1 LNSKQLIAIGVAL
14 AATAGIYWGTSNVKP
29 AKGSAEASHNHSA
42 DDGHDHA
49 AEAPGAAGPMMGGA
63 MAMVPPANFDSLLA
77 ATKKKLLSPQT
88 AAEINHLETDAL
100 TNKDKTAQAASYKA
114 LGDRWQKMNQFG
126 IAAHY
131 YAEAGNLENSEKIL
145 NFAAHLF
152 QEALSEEKDAAVR
165 QWLAEG
171 RIASLNKVINIDP
184 KSDTLEMDIAVA
196 MIDRGDV
203 MNGVFKLRDFAE
215 KHPQN
220 IRAQVTLG
228 KMALQSNQT
237 DKAIERGVKVLALDK
252 NNLEAHLFM
261 GEAYKMQGN
270 LEKAIELFNEAKA
283 IMKNPAFD
291 KDMDAYIATFNKQ
304 QKP

>member
-1 LNSKQLIAIGVAL
+1 MNSKQLIAIGVAL

-29 AKGSAEASHNHSA
+29 AKETAAAAHSA
-42 DDGHDHA
+42 DDGHNHA
-49 AEAPGAAGPMMGGA
+49 AEAPGAAGPMMGGGA

-100 TNKDKTAQAASYKA
+100 TNKDHTAQAASYKA
-114 LGDRWQKMNQFG
+114 LGDRWQKMNQYG

-171 RIASLNKVINIDP
+171 LIASLNKVVSIDP

-270 LEKAIELFNEAKA
+270 LEKAIELFTEAKA

>member
-1 LNSKQLIAIGVAL
+1 MNSKQLIAIGVGL
-14 AATAGIYWGTSNVKP
+14 AAVAGIYWGTSNVKP
-29 AKGSAEASHNHSA
+29 PKEDATATHSA
-42 DDGHDHA
+42 DDGHNHA
-49 AEAPGAAGPMMGGA
+49 KEGAPAAGPMMGGGG
-63 MAMVPPANFDSLLA
+63 MAMVSPANFDSLLA

-88 AAEINHLETDAL
+88 AAEINHLETDAI
-100 TNKDKTAQAASYKA
+100 TNTDPKAQSASYQA
-114 LGDRWQKMNQFG
+114 LGQRWQKMNQPG

-131 YAEAGNLENSEKIL
+131 FAEAGNLENSEKML

-171 RIASLNKVINIDP
+171 QIASLNKVISINP
-184 KSDTLEMDIAVA
+184 KSDTVVMDIAIA

-237 DKAIERGVKVLALDK
+237 DKAIERGEKVLALDK

-261 GEAYKMQGN
+261 GEAYKMKGD
-270 LEKAIELFNEAKA
+270 LDKAIELFNEAKA

-291 KDMDAYIATFNKQ
+291 KDMDAYIATFKKNK
-304 QKP
+304 P

>member
-1 LNSKQLIAIGVAL
+1 MNSKQLIAIGVAL

-29 AKGSAEASHNHSA
+29 ATKPVAAEHNHSA
-42 DDGHDHA
+42 DDGHDHGP
-49 AEAPGAAGPMMGGA
+49 AENGGGPMMGGA
-63 MAMVPPANFDSLLA
+63 MGMVPPANFDSLLA
-77 ATKKKLLSPQT
+77 ATKKKLVSPQT
-88 AAEINHLETDAL
+88 AAEINHLETDAI
-100 TNKDKTAQAASYKA
+100 TNKDPKAQAASYKA
-114 LGDRWQKMNQFG
+114 LGDRWQKMSQYG

-171 RIASLNKVINIDP
+171 RIASLNKVVSINP
-184 KSDTLEMDIAVA
+184 QSDTLEMDVA
-196 MIDRGDV
+196 ITMIDRGDV

-228 KMALQSNQT
+228 KMAVQSNQA
-237 DKAIERGVKVLALDK
+237 DKAIERGNKVLAMDK
-252 NNLEAHLFM
+252 NNVEARLFM
-261 GEAYKMQGN
+261 GEAYKMQGDMD
-270 LEKAIELFNEAKA
+270 KAIELFTEAKA
-283 IMKNPAFD
+283 IMKNPDFT
-291 KDMDAYIATFNKQ
+291 KDVDAYIATFKKQ
-304 QKP
+304 QP